1 MRLLIGEAEPFARGR
16 KRFIVGPSLTKASET
31 TRFSTSKSKLFS
43 ALATADINTFSMIP
57 AALFGVNFKIAI
69 ASATLFPL
77 IKSMTRRGLRG
88 ETRNVLAVAYADVIC
103 SAICISSPQIN
114 VLFSYRQQR
123 VRDKFLL
130 VQIHLIYVLPYPLGC
145 KQVHVFFRHTLR

>member
-1 MRLLIGEAEPFARGR
+1 
-16 KRFIVGPSLTKASET
+16 
-31 TRFSTSKSKLFS
+31 
-43 ALATADINTFSMIP
+43 MIP

-77 IKSMTRRGLRG
+77 IKSMTRRDLRG
-88 ETRNVLAVAYADVIC
+88 ETRTVLAVAFADVIC

-130 VQIHLIYVLPYPLGC
+130 VQIHLIYVLPYLLGC
-145 KQVHVFFRHTLR
+145 KQARVYVHHRQR